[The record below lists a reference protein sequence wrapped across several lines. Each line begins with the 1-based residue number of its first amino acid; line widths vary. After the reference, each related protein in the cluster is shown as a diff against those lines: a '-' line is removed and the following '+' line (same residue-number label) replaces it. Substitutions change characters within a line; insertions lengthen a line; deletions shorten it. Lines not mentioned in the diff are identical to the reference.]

1 MHHRP
6 YCPCRLIRY
15 ARQFYIPKHRQQDQ
29 QDRYHRAHSR
39 HCRWHKCDP
48 AGREP
53 TCNVSASMTEVSLY
67 EMQSFGSK
75 EGVLGAGCE
84 V

>member
-1 MHHRP
+1 
-6 YCPCRLIRY
+6 
-15 ARQFYIPKHRQQDQ
+15 
-29 QDRYHRAHSR
+29 
-39 HCRWHKCDP
+39 
-48 AGREP
+48 
-53 TCNVSASMTEVSLY
+53 MTEVSLY